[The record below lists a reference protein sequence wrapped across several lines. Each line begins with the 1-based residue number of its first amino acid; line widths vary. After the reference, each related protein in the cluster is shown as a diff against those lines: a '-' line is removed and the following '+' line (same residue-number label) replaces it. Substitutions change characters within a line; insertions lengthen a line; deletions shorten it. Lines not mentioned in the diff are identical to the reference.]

1 MNLRSQSQFFSP
13 FKKKNKIPAKFSYF
27 ILQQLEE
34 ARRNSTDAYRTG
46 LKPTK
51 NGSHK
56 RDTRHGQSN
65 VQMGD
70 TYHI

>member
-1 MNLRSQSQFFSP
+1 MNLRSLSEFFSH
-13 FKKKNKIPAKFSYF
+13 FRKKKKRKSKIPAKFSYF

-34 ARRNSTDAYRTG
+34 ARRNSTNAYRTG

-56 RDTRHGQSN
+56 KDTGHGQ
-65 VQMGD
+65 
-70 TYHI
+70 